1 MKDVEGFKKL
11 ELLADNTIAEEA
23 ALRLIA
29 VPVLGRDA
37 SKELTSLP
45 PLTQVRETLGSDQ
58 FVVSDVV
65 AFERVYVLKGAL
77 AAGAQPGPAL
87 EAMRGRLAGTGTELF
102 LQKSKREGE
111 LVVFV
116 MLLEDVSQDEVAW
129 WQWGIAV
136 ISLLATAVSVNITTF
151 NVTTLTEAQ
160 TQSMAPE
167 QMMDIAIKTI
177 PTAAAIFSVIAAQ
190 EVARRVAAG
199 SYGVELTPPY
209 FVPVWPF
216 PSVGAFGAVSRRL
229 TTVPNEEASIGMS
242 LASSLTGLALSLLII
257 LVGFSLGSDGV
268 VNLNYQLLPVVLK
281 AVLRPFLGAASMTDT
296 PDPFLD
302 PVTVAFPSNA
312 VLVGGVVGLIIAGL
326 NLLPLGRLDGGVIV
340 KSVFGGSTG
349 NLFSYLVLGL
359 LLFGSTAP
367 TEAGLLCT
375 TFGFY
380 AIIFQ
385 NGSENPPRDGVTEV
399 DGSIKVLSMLLVVFG
414 LALTIPGSFF
424 PQL

>member
-1 MKDVEGFKKL
+1 
-11 ELLADNTIAEEA
+11 
-23 ALRLIA
+23 
-29 VPVLGRDA
+29 
-37 SKELTSLP
+37 
-45 PLTQVRETLGSDQ
+45 
-58 FVVSDVV
+58 
-65 AFERVYVLKGAL
+65 
-77 AAGAQPGPAL
+77 
-87 EAMRGRLAGTGTELF
+87 
-102 LQKSKREGE
+102 
-111 LVVFV
+111 
-116 MLLEDVSQDEVAW
+116 
-129 WQWGIAV
+129 
-136 ISLLATAVSVNITTF
+136 
-151 NVTTLTEAQ
+151 
-160 TQSMAPE
+160 
-167 QMMDIAIKTI
+167 
-177 PTAAAIFSVIAAQ
+177 
-190 EVARRVAAG
+190 
-199 SYGVELTPPY
+199 
-209 FVPVWPF
+209 
-216 PSVGAFGAVSRRL
+216 VGAFGAVTRRL

-242 LASSLTGLALSLLII
+242 LASSLAGLALSLIII

-281 AVLRPFLGAASMTDT
+281 AVLRPFLGIASMTDT

-302 PVTVAFPSNA
+302 PVAVAFPSNS